1 MHHALSINS
10 EKRSKEGDLDEEE
23 KADYKS
29 KMETFFD
36 SSQDNSDN
44 TSKNAEFISKN
55 KIIDNLQNNKQIDT
69 LTKFAKI
76 REIMNEEMGEDA
88 GGKDIFYVR
97 NYNSGFA
104 THYHA
109 FKSIIFEVM
118 VDSDYIASVTLFKA

>member
-55 KIIDNLQNNKQIDT
+55 KIIDNLQNNK
-69 LTKFAKI
+69 
-76 REIMNEEMGEDA
+76 
-88 GGKDIFYVR
+88 
-97 NYNSGFA
+97 
-104 THYHA
+104 
-109 FKSIIFEVM
+109 
-118 VDSDYIASVTLFKA
+118 